1 MQFLL
6 DNSLLIIVIVITVIA
21 LALPVIN
28 TRRYAPM
35 VSPKRLTEIVNKE
48 NGVIIDVRKADD
60 FRRTRIAASR
70 NIPADQIQ
78 NRLGELDKS
87 RPRRARGPHGRS
99 LQDRRPSFCAAWVS
113 RRSTSLRTVSSP
125 GRRKGC
131 PSNNLE
137 IRGFVPM

>member
-48 NGVIIDVRKADD
+48 NGVVIDVRKADD
-60 FRRTRIAASR
+60 YRRTRIAASR

-87 RPRRARGPHGRS
+87 RPVVLVDRTGGLSKTVAQLLRGVGFEKVYILENGLFAWQKEGMPLDRS
-99 LQDRRPSFCAAWVS
+99 
-113 RRSTSLRTVSSP
+113 
-125 GRRKGC
+125 
-131 PSNNLE
+131 
-137 IRGFVPM
+137 

>member
-48 NGVIIDVRKADD
+48 NGVVIDVRKADD
-60 FRRTRIAASR
+60 YRRTRIAASR

-87 RPRRARGPHGRS
+87 RPVVLVDRTGGLSKTVAQLLRGVG
-99 LQDRRPSFCAAWVS
+99 L
-113 RRSTSLRTVSSP
+113 RSTSSRTVSLP

-131 PSNNLE
+131 PSTDLE
-137 IRGFVPM
+137 IRGIVPI

>member
-60 FRRTRIAASR
+60 FRRTRI
-70 NIPADQIQ
+70 IPADQIQ

-87 RPRRARGPHGRS
+87 RPVVLVDRTGGLSKTVAQLLRGVGFEKVYI
-99 LQDRRPSFCAAWVS
+99 LENGLFAWQKEGM
-113 RRSTSLRTVSSP
+113 P
-125 GRRKGC
+125 
-131 PSNNLE
+131 LE
-137 IRGFVPM
+137 

>member
-35 VSPKRLTEIVNKE
+35 VSPKRLTEIVNEE

-87 RPRRARGPHGRS
+87 RPVVLVDRTGGLSKTVAQLLRGVGFEKVYI
-99 LQDRRPSFCAAWVS
+99 LENGLFAWQKEGM
-113 RRSTSLRTVSSP
+113 P
-125 GRRKGC
+125 
-131 PSNNLE
+131 LE
-137 IRGFVPM
+137 

>member
-60 FRRTRIAASR
+60 FRRTLRATFPPIRSRTVSANSTRAAPSCLWTAR
-70 NIPADQIQ
+70 AVSP
-78 NRLGELDKS
+78 
-87 RPRRARGPHGRS
+87 RPS
-99 LQDRRPSFCAAWVS
+99 PSFCAAWVS

>member
-70 NIPADQIQ
+70 NIPAPSCSWTA
-78 NRLGELDKS
+78 RAVS
-87 RPRRARGPHGRS
+87 PRPS
-99 LQDRRPSFCAAWVS
+99 PSFCAAWVS

>member
-48 NGVIIDVRKADD
+48 NGVVIDVRKADD
-60 FRRTRIAASR
+60 YRRTRIAASR

-87 RPRRARGPHGRS
+87 RPVVLVDRTGGLSKTVAQLLRGVGFEKVYI
-99 LQDRRPSFCAAWVS
+99 LENGLFAWQKEGDAP
-113 RRSTSLRTVSSP
+113 RLILKY
-125 GRRKGC
+125 G
-131 PSNNLE
+131 E
-137 IRGFVPM
+137 IVPI